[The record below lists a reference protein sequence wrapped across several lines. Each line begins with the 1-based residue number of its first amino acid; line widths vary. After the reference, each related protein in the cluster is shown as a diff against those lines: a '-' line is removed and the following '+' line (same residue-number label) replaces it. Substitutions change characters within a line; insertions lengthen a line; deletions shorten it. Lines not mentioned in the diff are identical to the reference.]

1 MEESLGGET
10 EGTDRDNR
18 IIGEGLIEITT
29 EIIRKEMETGI
40 LEITIMEMIGREE
53 DLEGIEK
60 MGIIEVITIGEDR
73 TEESSGAE
81 AGEGLGIG
89 ETEEIEE
96 RGTRGARE
104 AIGEEEVVLEGEIG
118 RVLIITETAI
128 IRIDLFKQ

>member
-18 IIGEGLIEITT
+18 II
-29 EIIRKEMETGI
+29 
-40 LEITIMEMIGREE
+40 
-53 DLEGIEK
+53 
-60 MGIIEVITIGEDR
+60 
-73 TEESSGAE
+73 
-81 AGEGLGIG
+81 GEGLGIG